1 MLKRLL
7 NIKTLIFTIL
17 IIAFLLLVPKI
28 VGLLMLLFASFVL
41 AAAFNPFVNSLQAKI
56 KSRAWASIIVLSIVV
71 LVLFALI
78 LPIVIMGVKEIE
90 ILISIF
96 PQKVLALYNN
106 VVKASVFGY
115 KITELV
121 PMDNLLNSST
131 DIAQSIVNNSI
142 NFTMSL
148 FQTCFVLLALTMFV
162 YYIIVDKDYLKSK
175 FLEFFPP
182 NLREKAS
189 GILYD
194 ITTKVGNY
202 IRAQLLSMIAVGVM
216 VAVVCAILGIDYPV
230 LLGLISGICEII
242 PVLGPSIAIA
252 VIVMIAL
259 PLGWIKIAIAIA
271 LFLAVQ
277 QISNYMIR
285 PFLFG
290 KFMSLHPITILVALI
305 VAEEFLGVW
314 GVILSPA
321 IAATICVLFD
331 ELYLQPINA
340 KEVENA
346 GESKE

>member
-1 MLKRLL
+1 M
-7 NIKTLIFTIL
+7 F
-17 IIAFLLLVPKI
+17 
-28 VGLLMLLFASFVL
+28 
-41 AAAFNPFVNSLQAKI
+41 AAALNPFVNNLQKKV
-56 KSRAWASIIVLSIVV
+56 KSRAGASLIVLSIVM

-90 ILISIF
+90 LMISIL
-96 PQKVLALYNN
+96 PNKVLNLYNM
-106 VVKASVFGY
+106 VVKASILGY
-115 KITELV
+115 KVTELV

-131 DIAQSIVNNSI
+131 DIAQTIVNNSI

-182 NLREKAS
+182 NLKEKAS
-189 GILYD
+189 EILYD

-202 IRAQLLSMIAVGVM
+202 IRAQILSMIAVGVM
-216 VAVVCAILGIDYPV
+216 VAVVCAVLGIDYPV

-252 VIVMIAL
+252 VIVMIAF
-259 PLGWIKIAIAIA
+259 PLGWLKIVIAIA

-290 KFMSLHPITILVALI
+290 KFMSLHPITILVALF

-321 IAATICVLFD
+321 IAATVCVLFD

-340 KEVENA
+340 KELENL
-346 GESKE
+346 GENNE